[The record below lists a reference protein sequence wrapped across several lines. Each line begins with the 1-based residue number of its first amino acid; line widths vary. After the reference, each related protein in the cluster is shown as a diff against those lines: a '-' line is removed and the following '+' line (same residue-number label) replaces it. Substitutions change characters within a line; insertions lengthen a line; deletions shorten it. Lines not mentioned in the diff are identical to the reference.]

1 MLSDGQLL
9 SSHIVTKQDEYIVYE
24 LPVLIDDKEST
35 IRVQVNLENDKEV
48 SYKILGVW
56 DAIAGSS
63 CASRGFLPL
72 IVGSEITPIY
82 EVIDSKSKKVNT
94 EYGNKYIV
102 GENKNVV
109 YDTVED
115 GKYMSALQVERLNNR
130 ELCTELEQVDVNK
143 GKVLDTELQYC
154 MN

>member
-1 MLSDGQLL
+1 M
-9 SSHIVTKQDEYIVYE
+9 
-24 LPVLIDDKEST
+24 
-35 IRVQVNLENDKEV
+35 ENQNEI
-48 SYKILGVW
+48 YRQYQRKIK
-56 DAIAGSS
+56 I
-63 CASRGFLPL
+63 
-72 IVGSEITPIY
+72 
-82 EVIDSKSKKVNT
+82 KKVCT

-102 GENKNVV
+102 GKNKNVV